1 MAVDCRNAEVVG
13 LNTAWRMMYTHVN
26 PVLCI
31 PDGPIKG
38 MLSST
43 TVFTVSNKLQIDI
56 DKRAYS
62 VTDEKYE
69 TCVFYDAK

>member
-1 MAVDCRNAEVVG
+1 VHSFDNKAS
-13 LNTAWRMMYTHVN
+13 
-26 PVLCI
+26 VLCI

-38 MLSST
+38 MLSSAT
-43 TVFTVSNKLQIDI
+43 QLTVSNTFQIAI

-62 VTDEKYE
+62 VTDEKYG